1 MTPFFKELFSKRN
14 GTVVGLCAGSVAV
27 VLVVGVLFGA
37 VSYRTPITIVLFVS
51 AYAAVTAVSVFIV
64 LFFLTLFGKRNWVE
78 ERLFITSFFCISLI
92 SIGNSLLSY
101 WIAGTAISRLP
112 SDITFTDVW
121 RLFTLFTFTVGIL
134 PVSLLYFWIKSR
146 DLILRLQQQKEESR
160 KLISHIQTQTTHIP
174 DCKIITLYGSSKDSL
189 TVLPQEIV
197 MIESLGNY
205 VQVSYTVNGKISQK
219 TLRATLAEMEKALSN
234 YPFLVRCHRAFI
246 VNVYRIE
253 KINTSKLRLK
263 AIGMDIPISKNRRIV
278 LQRQSD
284 LIGG

>member
-1 MTPFFKELFSKRN
+1 MTPFFKKLFSKRN

-27 VLVVGVLFGA
+27 MLIAGVLFGA

-51 AYAAVTAVSVFIV
+51 AYAAVTAVSVFTV
-64 LFFLTLFGKRNWVE
+64 LFFLTLFGKGNWIE
-78 ERLFITSFFCISLI
+78 ERLFLTSFFCISFI
-92 SIGNSLLSY
+92 SIGNSLLAY
-101 WIAGTAISRLP
+101 WTAGTAISRLP
-112 SDITFTDVW
+112 SDIAFADVW
-121 RLFTLFTFTVGIL
+121 LQFTLFTYTIGFV

-146 DLILRLQQQKEESR
+146 DLILRLRQQKEESR
-160 KLISHIQTQTTHIP
+160 KLISHVQTQITNIP
-174 DCKIITLYGSSKDSL
+174 DCKIITLCGSSKDSL

-197 MIESLGNY
+197 MIESSGNY
-205 VQVSYTVNGKISQK
+205 VQFSYTVNGKISRK
-219 TLRATLAEMEKALSN
+219 TLRATLSEMEKMLSD

-253 KINTSKLRLK
+253 KINISKLRLK
-263 AIGMDIPISKNRRIV
+263 AIEMDVPISKNRRIV